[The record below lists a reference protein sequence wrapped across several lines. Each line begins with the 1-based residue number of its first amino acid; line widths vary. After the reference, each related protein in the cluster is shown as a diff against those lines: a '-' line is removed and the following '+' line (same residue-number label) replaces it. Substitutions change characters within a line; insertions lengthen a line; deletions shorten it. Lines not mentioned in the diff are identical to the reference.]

1 MIRFKASSA
10 GACASADGAKAQAIA
25 ATATEPNR
33 SAAANRNMT
42 PNRNMEE
49 LRFSICYDLPHV
61 DAKRIGN
68 SFAGG
73 CYCGLL
79 SEKKARGTTGKRV
92 RGNGRCSHRKR
103 CGGGSRR
110 AHLQRQLCPLPPA
123 KRCGNSQRVSEL
135 GRIVRG

>member
-10 GACASADGAKAQAIA
+10 GACASADGAKAQAVA
-25 ATATEPNR
+25 ATAMEPKR

-49 LRFSICYDLPHV
+49 LRFCICYDLPHV

-73 CYCGLL
+73 CHRGLL
-79 SEKKARGTTGKRV
+79 SEKKARRTAGKRGCV
-92 RGNGRCSHRKR
+92 HGNGRCSRRKR
-103 CGGGSRR
+103 CDGGSRW
-110 AHLQRQLCPLPPA
+110 AHLQRQLCP
-123 KRCGNSQRVSEL
+123 
-135 GRIVRG
+135 